1 MYLPGYAGLTL
12 PEYLSHP
19 GLAEVTLPEYLSLKG
34 YASVTFPKYLSLL
47 GCPRF
52 CSFVLINRDAC
63 IDFLNTWIVSLLCWL
78 MDLDYNVFYK
88 FIDYCIIIRCIIR
101 VLAEQL
107 LLTVIHCYC
116 FSLSP
121 LNILIEVKAAIVLI
135 KINRKFWE

>member
-12 PEYLSHP
+12 PEYLSHS
-19 GLAEVTLPEYLSLKG
+19 GLAEATLPEYLSLKG

-52 CSFVLINRDAC
+52 CPVVLINRDGC
-63 IDFLNTWIVSLLCWL
+63 IDSLNTWIVSLLCWL
-78 MDLDYNVFYK
+78 MDLYYNVFYK
-88 FIDYCIIIRCIIR
+88 LIDYYIIIRCIIR

-121 LNILIEVKAAIVLI
+121 LSILIEVKAAIVLI

>member
-88 FIDYCIIIRCIIR
+88 LIDYCIIIRCIIR
-101 VLAEQL
+101 VLAEHL